1 MTDERPLNGA
11 TLRVIAASIG
21 LHRSLD
27 IAHILGRNERTVTR
41 WFTDERPIGPDVAK
55 VFRTWQ
61 QQFSQAVNTRLDE
74 IDELVN
80 DGAETIVLTRYP
92 NKTALRAVE
101 GGRSI
106 LTHSAETWD
115 AFLGRVVS
123 TLEDQG
129 VPYRVDTYG
138 AKD

>member
-1 MTDERPLNGA
+1 MNDERPLNGA

-21 LHRSLD
+21 LHRSTD

-41 WFTDERPIGPDVAK
+41 WFTDERPIGPDTAET
-55 VFRTWQ
+55 FRTWQ

-74 IDELVN
+74 IDKLVS
-80 DGAETIVLTRYP
+80 DGAEIVLTRYP
-92 NKTALRAVE
+92 NKATLRAAE
-101 GGRSI
+101 EDHSI

-115 AFLGRVVS
+115 AFLGRVIS

-129 VPYRVDTYG
+129 VPYRVETYRS
-138 AKD
+138 